1 MKLFKSLSRKERG
14 SKRGRLESATATDAE
29 GNTKRLKSSE
39 DASARASPSG
49 EAHTPPGSVFRPPAS
64 DASFITSSV
73 RKSTVRRTGSGGAA
87 AEPVAPTNLSTRFG
101 VDGDADSTSLGAD
114 VLGSPK
120 VKITRSGS
128 RKLLDTI
135 FSPMFSFFSSGGTR
149 KQGRRPKTRR
159 SAKREVAGQSEHA
172 EVETEEAIL
181 DMKMSKIHNALI
193 HSEDLDGKDVELL
206 GGERMSAREYLG
218 RFGMTSEE
226 AAHTPYDDYDEEY
239 DPWAFIYNLKYS
251 SPSAAA
257 RGPKGPVLPTR
268 DKNDTRNTLVLD
280 LDETL
285 VHSNLENTV
294 EKCDFSFPVVFN
306 GEKHR
311 VNVRKRP
318 HLSTFMELVSQ
329 QYEIVVFT
337 ASQQIYADKL
347 LDILDPSQKW
357 ITHRVFRDSCVQID
371 GNFMK
376 DLRVLGRD
384 LSRTIIIDNSPQ
396 AFGLQVENGIP
407 IESWYDDDED
417 NHLLSL
423 LPILNELAA
432 DTDVRVTLDRMFNL
446 RERVRRGGLRSD
458 AWRQAMGIEIGAPLP
473 PA

>member
-14 SKRGRLESATATDAE
+14 AKRERLEESAEDNA
-29 GNTKRLKSSE
+29 KRVKSSE
-39 DASARASPSG
+39 DASASASPSG

-64 DASFITSSV
+64 DASFITSSI
-73 RKSTVRRTGSGGAA
+73 RKSTARRTGSGGAA

-101 VDGDADSTSLGAD
+101 GDGDDGPTSLGVD

-172 EVETEEAIL
+172 DAEEAIL

-226 AAHTPYDDYDEEY
+226 AAHAPYEDYDEEY
-239 DPWAFIYNLKYS
+239 DPWAFIYNLRYS

-257 RGPKGPVLPTR
+257 RGPKGPVLPAR
-268 DKNDTRNTLVLD
+268 DEHDTRNTLVLD

-294 EKCDFSFPVVFN
+294 ERCDFSFPVVFN
-306 GEKHR
+306 GDMHR

-318 HLSTFMELVSQ
+318 HLSTFMELVSK

-357 ITHRVFRDSCVQID
+357 IKHRVFRDSCVQID

-407 IESWYDDDED
+407 IESWYDDDAD

-423 LPILNELAA
+423 LPVLNELAA

-473 PA
+473 PG